1 MKRYRTILLAIGSIL
16 VTVLACTLPP
26 ISGTVKD
33 SSGNT
38 ATPNAGGGGGGSGSG
53 GSGGGGG
60 GSGSGGG
67 SLAGTPQV
75 TPIETV
81 TPTPTDFPTPS
92 ASGPYIVKQT
102 HSLGGEK
109 ISGQVCSL
117 TMPFTVLSA
126 TPKVSW
132 AFNFIPQSASAGGW
146 TYAYNIA
153 SAGETHSASGK
164 YSVSAPAKDGSLTLT
179 MTGRDNVAFKGFSGP
194 FPVNY
199 SFDLVPSGQAPCP

>member
-1 MKRYRTILLAIGSIL
+1 MKRYFTILLAIGSIL
-16 VTVLACTLPP
+16 VTVLACSLPGIP
-26 ISGTVKD
+26 GSPLD
-33 SSGNT
+33 LSGNT
-38 ATPNAGGGGGGSGSG
+38 ATPSAGGGGGSSG
-53 GSGGGGG
+53 GGGAGGGGG

-81 TPTPTDFPTPS
+81 TPTPTDFPTPT
-92 ASGPYIVKQT
+92 AGGPYVVKQT
-102 HSLGGEK
+102 RSLGGEK

-117 TMPFTVLSA
+117 TKPFVVLSA
-126 TPKVSW
+126 APKVSW
-132 AFNFIPQSASAGGW
+132 AFNFVPQSANKGAW
-146 TYAYNIA
+146 TYAYNIR
-153 SAGETHSASGK
+153 SAGETHSASGT
-164 YSVSAPAKDGSLTLT
+164 YSVSVPAKDGSLTLT